1 MTQKERYFFKPRIG
15 EHYAEGFDGYRT
27 LVVGVHLMCEEEE
40 CLYQMLCQSPL
51 FIAGMDNRC
60 PCYEQHRKGP
70 LADYYRLSNCNA
82 IELETYIYN
91 DGKSPSFSAFTKYLL
106 KEPGYVSPERKK
118 ELWDRLAFCNYLQ
131 SFRPDSNTPSY
142 SGNQELYDNC
152 LPAFK
157 AILRELN
164 PQRLYVWSDELC
176 ECLNN
181 HSIKGLDYYGATDMQ
196 AKRVHLFFY
205 NTIPGVKITNEQLEE
220 IIRQKVGDSVPPAT
234 QEKLAY
240 VTKRCL
246 EKGFLRFDGSNLR
259 ISNVIAMS
267 YLGMRIKTVDKS
279 LNWKHFDILFNHP
292 NLRGGHYDKVSCE
305 IELQISELLKRHF
318 PAFTKKV

>member
-15 EHYAEGFDGYRT
+15 EHYAKGFDGYRT
-27 LVVGVHLMCEEEE
+27 LVVGVHLMCEEDE
-40 CLYQMLCQSPL
+40 CLYSMLCQSPL

-157 AILRELN
+157 TILRELN
-164 PQRLYVWSDELC
+164 PQRLYVWNDELC

-196 AKRVHLFFY
+196 AKRVHLFYY
-205 NTIPGVKITNEQLEE
+205 NTIPGTNASNEE
-220 IIRQKVGDSVPPAT
+220 LTEYINRKTNGTLPPETVTMVA
-234 QEKLAY
+234 EY
-240 VTKRCL
+240 TKRAINA
-246 EKGFLRFDGSNLR
+246 GYLRFDGEKIHIEKKTAVSFLCLSIMKEDSTLR
-259 ISNVIAMS
+259 
-267 YLGMRIKTVDKS
+267 
-279 LNWKHFDILFNHP
+279 WKHFDAIYCHN
-292 NLRGGHYDKVSCE
+292 NLRGAHYNKVS
-305 IELQISELLKRHF
+305 
-318 PAFTKKV
+318 PADENDILSWMK